1 MAFLTILVLF
11 LLKEVLCEPCTCDN
25 PTCLGLTIPRTGYV
39 RSAPGGVLL
48 TETIT
53 ESPAL
58 TEWTTS
64 RSRLEDSAWQGGEVK
79 SGKVS
84 QTLFEAIQ
92 GTQMENCAV
101 KAVFDTSFV
110 NLTRHDVVLGRVK
123 VSPFGGEHDI
133 SKCGGKGLKVFICG
147 GTTGYVTRGCP
158 PEECRGRKG
167 RMMSLEPT
175 ADCGVEK
182 GFTTEGIKTGKVD
195 LDSCCTQHG
204 CTKGIRVE
212 VPSPV
217 LVSAKCNEISFR
229 VVPFHSVPDRPGFA
243 RTSSFTLRAGL
254 ATQHGWSKYNFNKG
268 KSANDIISDQRAFP
282 GEEFIKCCGF
292 TLGIGGAWFQ
302 AYLNGEV
309 QGDGAAS
316 AEDVKEKLNGIIDQI
331 NKVNLLLEGEIE
343 AVRRIAYMNQASSL
357 QNQVEIGL
365 IGEYL
370 NISSWLETKTL
381 TKTEEG
387 LMKDGWCRSSN
398 HCWCPPDTVG
408 IPTIGYV
415 DNIKE
420 VTGTSWW
427 MVMIHYII
435 VGLIVVVLVVLG
447 LKLWGC
453 IRR

>member
-11 LLKEVLCEPCTCDN
+11 LFKEVLCEPCICEN
-25 PTCLGLTIPRTGYV
+25 PTCLGITIPQAGFV

-53 ESPAL
+53 ERPQL

-64 RSRLEDSAWQGGEVK
+64 RPKLEETLWLDGETK
-79 SGKVS
+79 NGKVS

-101 KAVFDTSFV
+101 KAVLDTTFV
-110 NLTRHDVVLGRVK
+110 NLTKQDIVLGKIK
-123 VSPFGGEHDI
+123 VSEFGGDSDI
-133 SKCGGKGLKVFICG
+133 SKCGRKGLKVFICG
-147 GTTGYVTRGCP
+147 GTVGYVTRGCP
-158 PEECRGRKG
+158 PEECKGKKG
-167 RMMSLEPT
+167 RMMALEPT
-175 ADCGVEK
+175 TDCGVEK
-182 GFTTEGIKTGKVD
+182 GLTTDRIKTGM
-195 LDSCCTQHG
+195 LDITSCCTQHG

-217 LVSAKCNEISFR
+217 LVSSKCQEVTFR
-229 VVPFHSVPDRPGFA
+229 VVPFHSVPDKLGFA
-243 RTSSFTLRAGL
+243 RTSSFTLKANFVNK
-254 ATQHGWSKYNFNKG
+254 HGWSKYNFNLRG
-268 KSANDIISDQRAFP
+268 FP

-292 TLGIGGAWFQ
+292 TLGVGGAWFQ
-302 AYLNGEV
+302 AYLNGMV

-316 AEDVKEKLNGIIDQI
+316 ADDVKEKLNGIIDQI
-331 NKVNLLLEGEIE
+331 NKVNTLLEGEIE

-370 NISSWLETKTL
+370 NISSWLETTTL

-387 LMKDGWCRSSN
+387 LMKNGWCQSN
-398 HCWCPPDTVG
+398 THCWCPPKPTIV
-408 IPTIGYV
+408 PTIGYV
-415 DNIKE
+415 DSIKE

-435 VGLIVVVLVVLG
+435 VGLIVIVVVVFG

-453 IRR
+453 LRR